1 MEKNINKK
9 IYLKNHDTFFDKII
23 VKNRLKM
30 ASLIKNYLKDEELDD
45 VLDIGST
52 NDFKNESSNFLIKN
66 LKIFKNYKSI
76 SDQKIEL
83 SFFSKALNKS
93 ITDNFS
99 DLELEEYKSD
109 IVISNATIEHVG
121 SLENQIKMCENI
133 IKLTKK
139 YFIIITPN
147 RYHPVEFHS
156 KLPLLHW
163 LPKIIHRRILT
174 LIGMKFLAD
183 EKNLNLLSH
192 YDLVNVMKKLNHNN
206 YEIKN
211 INFLFFKSNLLLFG
225 KTN

>member
-30 ASLIKNYLKDEELDD
+30 VNLIENHFNDEELDD

-52 NDFKNESSNFLIKN
+52 NDFENESSNLLIKN
-66 LKIFKNYKSI
+66 LKNFKNYKSI

-83 SFFSKALNKS
+83 SFFSKALKKS
-93 ITDNFS
+93 ITENFS

-109 IVISNATIEHVG
+109 VVISNATIEHVG

-133 IKLTKK
+133 IKLSKK
-139 YFIIITPN
+139 YFIVITPN

-183 EKNLNLLSH
+183 EKNLNLLS
-192 YDLVNVMKKLNHNN
+192 YNDLVNIMKKLNHNN

-225 KTN
+225 KIN

>member
-174 LIGMKFLAD
+174 LLGMKFLAD

>member
-30 ASLIKNYLKDEELDD
+30 VSLIKNYLKDEELDD

-225 KTN
+225 KMN

>member
-30 ASLIKNYLKDEELDD
+30 VSLIKNHFNDEKLDD

-52 NDFKNESSNFLIKN
+52 NDFENESSNFLIKN
-66 LKIFKNYKSI
+66 LKNFKSYKSI

-83 SFFSKALNKS
+83 SFFSKALKKS
-93 ITDNFS
+93 ITENFS

-109 IVISNATIEHVG
+109 VVISNATIEHVG

-133 IKLTKK
+133 IKLSKK

-163 LPKIIHRRILT
+163 FPKIIHRRILT

-192 YDLVNVMKKLNHNN
+192 NDLINIMKKLNHNN

>member
-30 ASLIKNYLKDEELDD
+30 VNLIENHFNDEELDD

-52 NDFKNESSNFLIKN
+52 NDFENESSNFLIKN
-66 LKIFKNYKSI
+66 LKNFKNYKSI

-83 SFFSKALNKS
+83 SFFSKALKKS
-93 ITDNFS
+93 ITENFS

-109 IVISNATIEHVG
+109 VVISNATIEHVG

-133 IKLTKK
+133 IKLSKK
-139 YFIIITPN
+139 YFIVITPN

-183 EKNLNLLSH
+183 EKNLNLLS
-192 YDLVNVMKKLNHNN
+192 YNDLVNIMKKLNHNN

-225 KTN
+225 KIN